1 LNLAA
6 IDIGSNAVRLLVSE
20 AVPYESEVDFTKL
33 SLVRIPLRLGF
44 DVFKSGSISSEK
56 ATALLKSIMSF
67 KLIMEVYGV
76 EKYRACATSAM
87 RDADNGAEIVREIAK
102 KTGIEINIISGKE
115 EAAIIYDTHMKEAGL
130 NEATRL
136 YVDVGGGSTELTLY
150 AQGKRILQDSYNV
163 GTIRMMHDSVSPG
176 VWDEMKAAVKRS
188 VKGLKSLEVIGS
200 GGNINKLFSISKS
213 KTNGGLTKLELDAFF
228 KELSGL
234 SVTERMHKY
243 NLRQERAEVIVP
255 ALQIYTSVLKWA
267 GVDGIEV
274 PRIGLADGLI
284 RELYY
289 QDN

>member
-1 LNLAA
+1 MNLGA
-6 IDIGSNAVRLLVSE
+6 IDIGSNAVRLLVAQ

-33 SLVRIPLRLGF
+33 SLVRIPLRLGL
-44 DVFKSGSISSEK
+44 DVFQEGRIGEAKTE
-56 ATALLKSIMSF
+56 ALLKSMQSF
-67 KLIMEVYGV
+67 KLLMEVYGV
-76 EKYRACATSAM
+76 ERYRACATSAM
-87 RDADNGAEIVREIAK
+87 RDAENGPAIVRDISQ
-102 KTGIEINIISGKE
+102 KTGIEINIITGKE
-115 EAAIIYDTHMKEAGL
+115 EAAIIYDTHMKEEGL
-130 NEATRL
+130 DEVTRL

-150 AQGKRILQDSYNV
+150 AQGRRILQDSYNV
-163 GTIRMMHDSVSPG
+163 GTIRMMHGTVSPA

-213 KTNGGLTKLELDAFF
+213 KQNEGLSKGDLDAFY
-228 KELSGL
+228 KELMGM

-267 GVDGIEV
+267 GVDCIGV

-289 QDN
+289 QGN

>member
-1 LNLAA
+1 MNLAA

-20 AVPYESEVDFTKL
+20 AVPYKNEVDFTKL
-33 SLVRIPLRLGF
+33 SLVRIPLRLGL

-76 EKYRACATSAM
+76 EKFRACATSAM
-87 RDADNGAEIVREIAK
+87 RDAENGPDIVKEIAQ

-130 NEATRL
+130 DEVTRL

-150 AQGKRILQDSYNV
+150 AQGKRILQDSFNV
-163 GTIRMMHDSVSPG
+163 GTIRLMHGTVSPA

-213 KTNGGLTKLELDAFF
+213 KTNGGLTKMELDAFY

-234 SVTERMHKY
+234 TVTERMHKY

-289 QDN
+289 QGN